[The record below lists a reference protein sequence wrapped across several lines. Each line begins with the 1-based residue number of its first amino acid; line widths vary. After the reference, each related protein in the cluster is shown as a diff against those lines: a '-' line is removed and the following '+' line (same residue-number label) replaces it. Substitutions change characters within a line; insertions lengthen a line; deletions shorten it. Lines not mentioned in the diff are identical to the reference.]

1 MSDSGGDTVRRNSML
16 VKTVRVKF
24 DNRLQRSSL
33 QFRVFNQLADTF
45 SLSPQLSPV
54 DNVHDFFPRPVLQ
67 IAKDKMSLTLPGW
80 ENIKVRLPTW
90 LFFRSRLF
98 RVHFNVLCGYE
109 TNMK

>member
-1 MSDSGGDTVRRNSML
+1 ML

-24 DNRLQRSSL
+24 DNRLQRSFYNLGSL
-33 QFRVFNQLADTF
+33 INLLTLFLYP
-45 SLSPQLSPV
+45 PQLSPV

-90 LFFRSRLF
+90 LFFRSRIF

>member
-1 MSDSGGDTVRRNSML
+1 MI
-16 VKTVRVKF
+16 
-24 DNRLQRSSL
+24 
-33 QFRVFNQLADTF
+33 
-45 SLSPQLSPV
+45 
-54 DNVHDFFPRPVLQ
+54 FFPRPVIQ

-90 LFFRSRLF
+90 LFFRTRIF

>member
-24 DNRLQRSSL
+24 DNRLQRSFL

-90 LFFRSRLF
+90 LFFCSRIF